1 MQIGQHVIGFGVIGV
16 LGLCLWA
23 IHPLVR
29 QALIDG
35 LRCTSRFPALWK
47 IPVQFALA
55 YGIFQWIAEAMIVW
69 RTGEWSGKWIIDGNW
84 IPFAGVS
91 DDWIPAAS
99 GALERTA
106 ALGNDLII
114 PFPLSALLVGWALL
128 FHRNVVSQLV
138 RTAKRGFPGTW
149 VLLIA
154 ILTVSALAGVLKPFV
169 YLFFPECIDWLPIQG
184 EAVMAGATAINVLS
198 MIFEIFLGSYLTVY
212 LMLTAFAW
220 IRGINADRMRMHIL
234 AARRMRYVLKWT
246 LVTTALTLALVVAPA
261 LLALPSFGSFV
272 YLGILLA
279 LFPAQAV
286 LAFHNNSLRRAVIAS
301 ARVLREKSGASAFF
315 LGGAWVCFFILGLL
329 TDEVLVRVQGDSLIL
344 GVSMVAGVANAIL
357 SGWLLAAWVCLYRRV
372 ASDKRPPLFS
382 VE

>member
-1 MQIGQHVIGFGVIGV
+1 MELGQHVIVFAAIGG
-16 LGLCLWA
+16 LGICLWVL
-23 IHPLVR
+23 HPIVR

-69 RTGEWSGKWIIDGNW
+69 RIGEWSGKWILEGNW
-84 IPFAGVS
+84 ISSAAVS
-91 DDWIPAAS
+91 DDWIPAAA

-114 PFPLSALLVGWALL
+114 PFPLSAVLVVWALL

-138 RTAKRGFPGTW
+138 RTAKRGFPRTG
-149 VLLIA
+149 VLVIA
-154 ILTVSALAGVLKPFV
+154 ILSFSALAGVLKPFV
-169 YLFFPECIDWLPIQG
+169 YLFLPECIGWLPMEG
-184 EAVMAGATAINVLS
+184 EAVVAGATAINVLAV
-198 MIFEIFLGSYLTVY
+198 IFEIFVGSYLTVY

-246 LVTTALTLALVVAPA
+246 LVTTALALTLVVAPA
-261 LLALPSFGSFV
+261 LLELPSVGSFM

-279 LFPAQAV
+279 LFPVQAV
-286 LAFHNNSLRRAVIAS
+286 LVFHNDSLRGAIAAS

-329 TDEVLVRVQGDSLIL
+329 TDEMLMRIQGDSLIL
-344 GVSMVAGVANAIL
+344 GVNMVAGAASAIL
-357 SGWLLAAWVCLYRRV
+357 SGWLLAAWVCLYRRLS
-372 ASDKRPPLFS
+372 SDRRPPVFS
-382 VE
+382 VT